1 MQTGCIEDRHRVDVI
16 WRERQTCVMKNS
28 SLSQSHDAL
37 ASWDHE
43 DKDAF
48 RQWLR
53 ATCDFQLRASSDVCS
68 RLKRLSSL
76 YNIRLL
82 KSDDDIDR
90 LFSSR
95 TVFGD
100 DTRTDVRSQMKRAAK
115 LYLQFRESKPRKP
128 SR

>member
-1 MQTGCIEDRHRVDVI
+1 
-16 WRERQTCVMKNS
+16 MKKS

-53 ATCDFQLRASSDVCS
+53 EACDFQPRASSDVCS

-76 YNIRLL
+76 YNIGLL
-82 KSDDDIDR
+82 KSDDDIDK

-95 TVFGD
+95 TVIGD

>member
-1 MQTGCIEDRHRVDVI
+1 
-16 WRERQTCVMKNS
+16 MKKKPV
-28 SLSQSHDAL
+28 SQPHDTL
-37 ASWDHE
+37 ASWGHE
-43 DKDAF
+43 DKGEF
-48 RQWLR
+48 RQWLQESR
-53 ATCDFQLRASSDVCS
+53 DFQPRASSDVCS

-76 YNIRLL
+76 YNILLL
-82 KSDDDIDR
+82 KSDDDIDS

-95 TVFGD
+95 TVIGD